1 MQDIA
6 EWRELCAGQGA
17 SDVGR
22 SEQRGGECA
31 LLRNAQ
37 EAPPAAQPPLPCN
50 ESQGGRR
57 ALCAEPDELR
67 DQADRLNAPAPSAS
81 QARTHKRC
89 GPGRSS
95 SGYAARLRRSATAM
109 AAPSRE
115 AAEGWALPSRVRGDT
130 SVTLQHKASPSG
142 VAPYTTK
149 SRRRRSAES
158 TPGADVRA
166 SHCCGTTWPS
176 GPTASRAMRTQACS
190 RGFARRASRPVR
202 GHAAW

>member
-1 MQDIA
+1 M
-6 EWRELCAGQGA
+6 LCCAMLRKPHQR
-17 SDVGR
+17 R
-22 SEQRGGECA
+22 SH
-31 LLRNAQ
+31 
-37 EAPPAAQPPLPCN
+37 PCLAT
-50 ESQGGRR
+50 SRR
-57 ALCAEPDELR
+57 AAGARCARSRTSCVTRRIDSTLQRP
-67 DQADRLNAPAPSAS
+67 PAS

-130 SVTLQHKASPSG
+130 SVTSQHKASPSG